1 MTDTHM
7 LWLDL
12 ETTGTD
18 ETTDLILEIGA
29 ILTDMDLNVLGEYGT
44 PISDDGT
51 ADLAMFVLTHKDDD
65 YVLNMHTDNGL
76 LDAIAEG
83 SVERRKAEQ
92 DILDLLGVHGV
103 KKKRCILAGS
113 GVGHFDR
120 RFLAVG
126 MPELN
131 AHLAYPTF
139 DIGVIRRAESYW
151 APGWLRTANDDK
163 PHRALADAHIH
174 LSDARTYRSAFQAAV
189 QQKEAR

>member
-18 ETTDLILEIGA
+18 ENEDLILEVGVV
-29 ILTDMDLNVLGEYGT
+29 LTDMDLNVLGEYGT
-44 PISDDGT
+44 PISPDGT
-51 ADLAMFVLTHKDDD
+51 ADLALFVLTHKDDD
-65 YVLNMHTDNGL
+65 YVLNMHTENGL
-76 LDAIAEG
+76 IDAIAEA
-83 SVERRKAEQ
+83 SVERRKAEA

-103 KKKRCILAGS
+103 KKKRCVLAGS
-113 GVGHFDR
+113 GVAHFDR

-151 APGWLRTANDDK
+151 APGWLATVNGEK
-163 PHRALADAHIH
+163 PHRALDDAKLH
-174 LSDARTYRSAFQAAV
+174 LADARTYRAAFQSAL
-189 QQKEAR
+189 QQKDHR